1 LDFNFFPASRERR
14 GDEVREDEEG
24 NEKRNPVQT
33 LSLSLSLSR
42 ANFVFVDP
50 PPSSADPCPYS
61 CEEKERK

>member
-33 LSLSLSLSR
+33 LSLSLSLSSQFCFR
-42 ANFVFVDP
+42 
-50 PPSSADPCPYS
+50 
-61 CEEKERK
+61 